1 MNNILKKKFIK
12 FGVLLGIFTM
22 IIMTNLIENMTIF
35 GLERNVSREED
46 SSSYEVNQSNEDQI
60 VEQKELEQEQLEE
73 NHLLDKVSSPSFYQ
87 NILTVS
93 NPDSILVLVNKN
105 YALHSDYE
113 PNDLVLPNV
122 LALDHKQ
129 NQNIYLRK
137 EAAIHLEE
145 LFEAAQN
152 EAGITLLARSGYRS
166 YETQLSLYD
175 RYVSQN
181 GKEAADT
188 FSARAGHSEHQTGL
202 AIDVTADSVNGQ
214 LVTDFGITDEG
225 IWLKE
230 NAHRFGYIIRYLE
243 EREYETGYQYEP
255 WHIRYVGTEAA
266 TEIYEND
273 WILEQYLNH

>member
-46 SSSYEVNQSNEDQI
+46 SSSYEVNQSNENQI

>member
-1 MNNILKKKFIK
+1 MNNVLKKKFIK

-46 SSSYEVNQSNEDQI
+46 SSSYEVNQSNENQI

>member
-1 MNNILKKKFIK
+1 
-12 FGVLLGIFTM
+12 
-22 IIMTNLIENMTIF
+22 MTIF

-46 SSSYEVNQSNEDQI
+46 SSSYEVNQSNENQI

>member
-46 SSSYEVNQSNEDQI
+46 SSSYEVNQSNENQI

-266 TEIYEND
+266 IEIYEND

>member
-1 MNNILKKKFIK
+1 MNNVLKKKFIK

-46 SSSYEVNQSNEDQI
+46 SSSYEVNQSNENQI

-266 TEIYEND
+266 IEIYEND